1 MGSNILGIGQSALA
15 AAQMGI
21 NVTGH
26 NIANA
31 STPGYNRQI
40 LLQTAMEPQ
49 NLGGSFI
56 GQGVAISKIQR
67 QYSAF
72 LTAQVNSSQ
81 TSKNQVDAYYTQI
94 NQINNLVADPTAGV
108 TPALQD
114 FFKGVQNLASS
125 PNGTAGAAARQA
137 ALSNAESL
145 VGRFNS
151 MQTRLDQIT
160 TDVNDQ
166 VINVV
171 SAINSYSGQ
180 LAALNETIEK
190 AQSVGPN
197 AIPNDLLDQRD
208 QVVTELSKLTKVSV
222 VEQGAKYNVFIG
234 NGQPLVLGS
243 TAYNLKA
250 VASYTDP
257 SRMEVAYTLNG
268 NDYQIP
274 ESSMTGGKL
283 AGLFDFRSTTLDQ
296 ARNALG
302 RIALGVASAFND
314 QQALGLDLNG
324 QAGGKLFNIAG
335 PTTTSSRLNAS
346 TAQLNASI
354 YDTNALTTSD
364 YRVQF
369 TGGNYK
375 ITRLTDGVTQTSSSL
390 PVKIDGLNINLAP
403 APSPAPANGD
413 EFLIR
418 PTAAAGGSLAV
429 AIKDPAKLAAAAPF
443 ITTTP
448 TTNTGNV
455 KLSVGVQDSPVAAV
469 STSATATISPVSVD
483 DSYVNTSLS
492 GPRTLTYNAG
502 NLSGFPAGSTVTV
515 KNGAT
520 TTTYPPPVASIPYTS
535 GASVSFDGMSFSIA
549 NSSGAPANGD
559 TFTLKPAVPV
569 SATTLSFNAGNLSG
583 FPADANV
590 TVSNGSTTTTYPAG
604 ATIPFTSGAT
614 YSFNGLSFT
623 ATGTPA
629 NGDVFQISPNQN
641 GTGDNRN
648 AVIFGSF
655 QTKNTMING
664 TTSFQGAF
672 SQFVSTVGNKAAEL
686 KTNLASETKLL
697 QQATQAQQAE
707 TGVNLDEEATN
718 LLRYQQAYQAAG
730 KLMQIASTLF
740 DSLLQL
746 GGR

>member
-31 STPGYNRQI
+31 ATPGYNRQI
-40 LLQTAMEPQ
+40 LLQTSNEPQ
-49 NLGGSFI
+49 NLGGSFV

-67 QYSAF
+67 QYNAF
-72 LTAQVNSSQ
+72 LNGQVNSSQ
-81 TSKNQVDAYYTQI
+81 TTKNQVEVYYSQI

-114 FFKGVQNLASS
+114 LFKGVQNLASS

-137 ALSNAESL
+137 ALSNAESM

-151 MQTRLDQIT
+151 LQNRLDQIS
-160 TDVNDQ
+160 TDINDQ

-180 LAALNETIEK
+180 LADLNETIEK

-208 QVVTELSKLTKVSV
+208 LVITELSKLTKVSV

-234 NGQPLVLGS
+234 SGQPLVLGS
-243 TAYNLKA
+243 TPYNLKA

-257 SRMEVAYTLNG
+257 TRIEVAYTLNG
-268 NDYQIP
+268 TDYQIP
-274 ESSMTGGKL
+274 ESSLPGGKL

-296 ARNALG
+296 SRNSLG
-302 RIALGVASAFND
+302 RIALGIASAFND

-324 QAGGKLFNIAG
+324 QQGAKLFNVSG
-335 PTTTSSRLNAS
+335 PVTTASSLNTTTARVDAS
-346 TAQLNASI
+346 VV
-354 YDTNALTTSD
+354 DTNALTTSD
-364 YRVQF
+364 YRVQY

-375 ITRLTDGVTQTSSSL
+375 ITRLSDGVMQTSATL
-390 PVKIDGLNINLAP
+390 PIKVDGLNITLAP

-418 PTAAAGGSLAV
+418 PTATAGGSLSV

-443 ITTTP
+443 VTTMP
-448 TTNTGNV
+448 TTNTGSG
-455 KLSVGVQDSPVAAV
+455 KLSVGVQDSPVANT
-469 STSATATISPVSVD
+469 STSTTATISPVKID
-483 DSYVNTSLS
+483 DSYINTSLS
-492 GPRTLTYNAG
+492 APVTLTYNAG
-502 NLSGFPAGSTVTV
+502 AVSGFPAGAAVTV

-520 TTTYPPPVASIPYTS
+520 TTSYAAPVASIPYTS
-535 GASVSFDGMSFSIA
+535 GAEISFNGMSFTLA

-559 TFTLKPAVPV
+559 TFTLSPAVPV
-569 SATTLSFNAGNLSG
+569 AATSLSFNGGNISG
-583 FPADANV
+583 FPAGANV
-590 TVSNGSTTTTYPAG
+590 TITNGSTKTTYPAG
-604 ATIPFTSGAT
+604 TTIPFTNGAT
-614 YSFNGLSFT
+614 YSYNGISFT
-623 ATGTPA
+623 ATGSPA

-641 GTGDNRN
+641 GSGDNRN
-648 AVIFGSF
+648 AVILGSF
-655 QTKNTMING
+655 QTQNTMING

-672 SQFVSTVGNKAAEL
+672 SQFVSVVGNKAAEL

-740 DSLLQL
+740 DALLQL

>member
-31 STPGYNRQI
+31 ATPGYNRQI

-49 NLGGSFI
+49 SLGGSFV

-67 QYSAF
+67 QYNAF
-72 LTAQVNSSQ
+72 LTGQINSSQ
-81 TSKNQVDAYYTQI
+81 TTKNQVETYYSQI
-94 NQINNLVADPTAGV
+94 TQINNLVADPTAGV

-114 FFKGVQNLASS
+114 LFKGVQNLASS

-137 ALSNAESL
+137 ALSNAESM

-151 MQTRLDQIT
+151 LQNRLDQIS
-160 TDVNDQ
+160 TDINDQ

-171 SAINSYSGQ
+171 SAINSYSSQ
-180 LAALNETIEK
+180 LADLNETIEK

-222 VEQGAKYNVFIG
+222 VEQGAKYNIFIG
-234 NGQPLVLGS
+234 SGQPLVLGS
-243 TAYNLKA
+243 TAYDLKA

-257 SRMEVAYTLNG
+257 TRMEVAYTLNG
-268 NDYQIP
+268 TDYQIP
-274 ESSMTGGKL
+274 ESSLPGGKL
-283 AGLFDFRSTTLDQ
+283 AGLFDFRSTTLEQ
-296 ARNALG
+296 SRNSLG
-302 RIALGVASAFND
+302 RIALGLASAFND

-324 QAGGKLFNIAG
+324 QQGTKLFNVSG
-335 PTTTSSRLNAS
+335 PVTTASSLNTTTARVDAS
-346 TAQLNASI
+346 V

-364 YRVQF
+364 YRVQYS
-369 TGGNYK
+369 GGNYK
-375 ITRLTDGVTQTSSSL
+375 ITRLSDGVMQTATSL
-390 PVKIDGLNINLAP
+390 PIKIDGLNISLAP

-418 PTAAAGGSLAV
+418 PTATAAGSLSV

-443 ITTTP
+443 TTTAP
-448 TTNTGNV
+448 TTNTGTG
-455 KLSVGVQDSPVAAV
+455 KISVGVQDSPVAAG
-469 STSATATISPVSVD
+469 STSTTATISPVKVD
-483 DSYVNTSLS
+483 DSYINTSLS
-492 GPRTLTYNAG
+492 APLTLTYNAG
-502 NLSGFPAGSTVTV
+502 AVSGFPAGSTVTV

-520 TTTYPPPVASIPYTS
+520 TTSYAAPVASIPYAS
-535 GASVSFDGMSFSIA
+535 GAEISFDGMSFTLA
-549 NSSGAPANGD
+549 NSAGAPANGD
-559 TFTLKPAVPV
+559 TFTLSPAVPV
-569 SATTLSFNAGNLSG
+569 ASTTLSYNGGNIAG
-583 FPADANV
+583 FPAGANV
-590 TVSNGSTTTTYPAG
+590 TVTNGSTKTTYPAG
-604 ATIPFTSGAT
+604 ATIPYTNGAT
-614 YSFNGLSFT
+614 YSYNGISFT

-641 GTGDNRN
+641 GSGDNRN
-648 AVIFGSF
+648 AVILGSF
-655 QTKNTMING
+655 QTQNTMING

-672 SQFVSTVGNKAAEL
+672 SQFVSVVGNKAAEL

-707 TGVNLDEEATN
+707 SGVNLDEEATN

-740 DSLLQL
+740 DALLQL